1 MGYTSSKRH
10 ATKQK
15 LKQDSTSWSKMFW
28 PGHMPFAYQ
37 LSPMK
42 WLHIIVLHHEINKK
56 IGRLPWFT
64 IDFSWLN
71 SRFPPLG
78 KPPCNLARFQPAKTC
93 ETYTSCHLP
102 TKIALQ
108 QPGQALTYAGVA
120 VVRGSYGGIS
130 KNEYQAAAAFGTAKW
145 ESIFSKVIPGTFN
158 NGTPLWEV
166 PHTIPIP
173 LPQESLKIWE

>member
-1 MGYTSSKRH
+1 MVKNVLARAYAICSPAVAAYHCLAPRN
-10 ATKQK
+10 KQ
-15 LKQDSTSWSKMFW
+15 
-28 PGHMPFAYQ
+28 
-37 LSPMK
+37 
-42 WLHIIVLHHEINKK
+42 K
-56 IGRLPWFT
+56 IGRLPWLT

-173 LPQESLKIWE
+173 LP